1 MEKLSS
7 FINEN
12 IRLLLGTAVVV
23 FVTVFLITL
32 LISGKSTKVLV
43 NGQTFKVIVAKS
55 DKDKQ
60 IGLSEKNKIE
70 QDQGMLFIFDNPQYH
85 SFWMKDMKFP
95 IDIIYINGDKVTTV
109 IDGARPPGSIGGN
122 LETYQPLYKSDKV
135 LEVNAGIANKYN
147 IKNGTLVKIENL

>member
-1 MEKLSS
+1 MEKLSN

-12 IRLLLGTAVVV
+12 IRLLLGTAVVIL
-23 FVTVFLITL
+23 VTILLITL

-43 NGQTFKVIVAKS
+43 NDQTFKVIVAKS

-70 QDQGMLFIFDNPQYH
+70 QDQGMLFIFDNPDYH

-95 IDIIYINGDKVTTV
+95 IDIIYINGDK
-109 IDGARPPGSIGGN
+109 N
-122 LETYQPLYKSDKV
+122 YKIFILFLK
-135 LEVNAGIANKYN
+135 
-147 IKNGTLVKIENL
+147 

>member
-1 MEKLSS
+1 MEKLSN

-12 IRLLLGTAVVV
+12 IRLLLGTAVVI
-23 FVTVFLITL
+23 FITILLITL

-43 NGQTFKVIVAKS
+43 NDQTFKVIVAKS
-55 DKDKQ
+55 AKDKQ

-70 QDQGMLFIFDNPQYH
+70 QDQGMLFIFDNPDYH

-109 IDGARPPGSIGGN
+109 IDSASPPGSIGGN
-122 LETYQPLYKSDKV
+122 LETYQPLHRSDKV
-135 LEVNAGIANKYN
+135 LEVNAGIASKYN
-147 IKNGTLVKIENL
+147 IKKGTLVKIENL

>member
-1 MEKLSS
+1 MEKLSN

-12 IRLLLGTAVVV
+12 IRLLLGTAVVI
-23 FVTVFLITL
+23 FVTILLITL

-43 NGQTFKVIVAKS
+43 NDQTFKVIVAKS

-109 IDGARPPGSIGGN
+109 IDSARPPGSIGGN

>member
-1 MEKLSS
+1 MEKLSN

-12 IRLLLGTAVVV
+12 IRLLLGTAVVI
-23 FVTVFLITL
+23 FITILLITL

-43 NGQTFKVIVAKS
+43 NSQTFKVIVAKS

-60 IGLSEKNKIE
+60 IGLSGKNKIE
-70 QDQGMLFIFDNPQYH
+70 QDQGMLFIFDNPDYY

-109 IDGARPPGSIGGN
+109 IDSARPPDSTKGN

-147 IKNGTLVKIENL
+147 IKKGTLVKIKNL

>member
-1 MEKLSS
+1 MEKLSN

-12 IRLLLGTAVVV
+12 IRLLLGAAVVV
-23 FVTVFLITL
+23 FVTVLLITL

-43 NGQTFKVIVAKS
+43 NDQTFKVIVAKS

-109 IDGARPPGSIGGN
+109 IDSARPPGSIGGN

-147 IKNGTLVKIENL
+147 IKSGTLVKIENL

>member
-1 MEKLSS
+1 MEKLSN

-12 IRLLLGTAVVV
+12 IRLLLGAAVVI
-23 FVTVFLITL
+23 FITILLITL

-43 NGQTFKVIVAKS
+43 NDQTFKIIVAKS

-60 IGLSEKNKIE
+60 IGLSGKNKIE
-70 QDQGMLFIFDNPQYH
+70 QDQGMLFIFDNPDYY

-109 IDGARPPGSIGGN
+109 IDSAKPPGPTKGN

-147 IKNGTLVKIENL
+147 IKKGTLVKIENL